1 MTCQEPIKTA
11 KKCQKSAFCTEHGA
25 GEIAT
30 QLQFPFSIL
39 LAAKRKKYWQIKMTN
54 SL

>member
-1 MTCQEPIKTA
+1 MICQDAINQA
-11 KKCQKSAFCTEHGA
+11 KKCQKSALCTEHGA